1 MKKKLFFLG
10 AILISSLQIQA
21 QNSQYSALACVDGL
35 GGASDPTFLNFEIMG
50 TTLSHETLNPS
61 TVFYHEYPQDGNT
74 TANLQVGHEYSFFTF
89 TSSEAVVG
97 LWVDY
102 NHDNNFDES
111 EFTLLVNSMN
121 SQNYSNFTLS
131 ENALPGNTKIR
142 LRTRAYGS
150 TINGQNACTTFGSGE
165 TRDYTIFIGEP
176 LDPVCTD
183 NLGGASDPTFL
194 KFEIVDTALSHQT
207 LTSPTVFY
215 NAYPPQG
222 NTTATLEIGQQYSV
236 FTFTSSEAI
245 VGMWIDY
252 NQNNVFED
260 TEFLVL
266 VNSMASQNYSNFTIS
281 QTALLGNTK
290 IRLRTRAYGST
301 INGQNACTTFGSG
314 ETRDYTVNIVE
325 NLSVGKF
332 DKVSSSLRVFPN
344 PATEIVTVGKSEE
357 VRQVTLFDVS
367 GKMIASSKENVI
379 DISNYSK
386 GLYIAKVL
394 FVNGSTSVGKIVKE

>member
-165 TRDYTIFIGEP
+165 TRDYT
-176 LDPVCTD
+176 
-183 NLGGASDPTFL
+183 
-194 KFEIVDTALSHQT
+194 
-207 LTSPTVFY
+207 
-215 NAYPPQG
+215 
-222 NTTATLEIGQQYSV
+222 
-236 FTFTSSEAI
+236 
-245 VGMWIDY
+245 
-252 NQNNVFED
+252 
-260 TEFLVL
+260 
-266 VNSMASQNYSNFTIS
+266 
-281 QTALLGNTK
+281 
-290 IRLRTRAYGST
+290 
-301 INGQNACTTFGSG
+301 
-314 ETRDYTVNIVE
+314 VNIVE